1 MGILDAVKSKGCFQ
15 DCTED
20 FFDEDGQEPNRS
32 IDDTFEPKD
41 PDDSSLL
48 IPYEESFEDDD
59 DSDLSF
65 PDDPRYV
72 DSGWAIECLQD
83 LEDIDFEFVYALHTF
98 VATVEGQANATKG
111 DTMVL
116 LDDSNSYWWLVR
128 VVKDSSI
135 GKPPSRIWPL

>member
-1 MGILDAVKSKGCFQ
+1 LADNRDQDIFYDCDAMMDLS
-15 DCTED
+15 DLTD
-20 FFDEDGQEPNRS
+20 
-32 IDDTFEPKD
+32 
-41 PDDSSLL
+41 DDSPDYDPLL
-48 IPYEESFEDDD
+48 TVPYEESFEDDD
-59 DSDLSF
+59 SALSL
-65 PDDPRYV
+65 PDDPDFI
-72 DSGWAIECLQD
+72 DSGWAIECLQE

-135 GKPPSRIWPL
+135 GKFDLKRFVATEI